1 MVSLISL
8 ILGLMV
14 VGLSFPSFPTTTHLS
29 LHYQPGLTSGYKR
42 FPLPPCSCLAGG
54 SGLGR
59 RVEEVVGGVVG
70 SFFPTLSTYSLTYY
84 LVTSRIDLKSFLL
97 ESDAPWLTVG
107 MMELVV
113 CL

>member
-1 MVSLISL
+1 M
-8 ILGLMV
+8 
-14 VGLSFPSFPTTTHLS
+14 
-29 LHYQPGLTSGYKR
+29 
-42 FPLPPCSCLAGG
+42 
-54 SGLGR
+54 
-59 RVEEVVGGVVG
+59 EEVVGGVVG
-70 SFFPTLSTYSLTYY
+70 DRIKELIFPTLSTYSLTYY